1 MLAVVKK
8 PHIELSING
17 EGADEVLSWLAKKF
31 DITVFSGEDES
42 IPIEETDFWREM
54 NANRVGNLLHAAR
67 LKHGF
72 TQKQLAE
79 KSGIKQNMISD
90 YEKGRRRLTKQMAVK
105 FAEILKINPARLHD
119 TGADCGDDAVDDS
132 AAIQKAAVA

>member
-17 EGADEVLSWLAKKF
+17 EGADAALAWLAKKF
-31 DITVFSGEDES
+31 DIAVLSDKNES
-42 IPIEETDFWREM
+42 ASILVEETDFWREM
-54 NANRVGNLLHAAR
+54 NANRIGNLLNAAR
-67 LKHGF
+67 LKRRL

-90 YEKGRRRLTKQMAVK
+90 YEKGRRRLTKQMAEK
-105 FAEILKINPARLHD
+105 FAEILEINPARL
-119 TGADCGDDAVDDS
+119 V
-132 AAIQKAAVA
+132 